1 MGEEGSDGGGGGYQK
16 AVTPRFHLCELTVSL
31 GGREVHPSMVTQQ
44 IWALLQRDGL
54 RT

>member
-16 AVTPRFHLCELTVSL
+16 AVTPRFHLCKLVSL
-31 GGREVHPSMVTQQ
+31 GGREVHPSMVMRQ
-44 IWALLQRDGL
+44 IWALLQRDSL